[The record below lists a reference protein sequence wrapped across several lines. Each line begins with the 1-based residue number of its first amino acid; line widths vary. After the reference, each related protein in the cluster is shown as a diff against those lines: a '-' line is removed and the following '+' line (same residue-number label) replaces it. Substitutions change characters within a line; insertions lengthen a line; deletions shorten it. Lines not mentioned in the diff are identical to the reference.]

1 MPGMRGAR
9 TALGFVAGHLPQAGF
24 GSKLRGF
31 QSLPVWDGLQAGR
44 KEAERQRFFVGC
56 NYRAEYFAKAVQ
68 IAVAYFRA
76 ANDYCTQ
83 MEGRPATYEDIRKAF
98 WKKILR
104 ADLLSP
110 LEDVYALAVSPGAP

>member
-1 MPGMRGAR
+1 MGW
-9 TALGFVAGHLPQAGF
+9 VAGGQE
-24 GSKLRGF
+24 GSGAAARLCR
-31 QSLPVWDGLQAGR
+31 
-44 KEAERQRFFVGC
+44 C
-56 NYRAEYFAKAVQ
+56 NYRAEYFDKAVQ

-83 MEGRPATYEDIRKAF
+83 MEARPATYEEIRKAF

-110 LEDVYALAVSPGAP
+110 LEDAYALAVSAGAP